1 MPIGREDIPSEGAA
15 GIAGSWGV
23 LTTDGALT
31 DCDGGRGPCCA
42 LPEEI
47 EPSASMSGKPQM
59 IRAARALLRRLG
71 TDLSVNARGTVNEE
85 GATCDDPLPWLQ
97 SVEHFDHVA

>member
-1 MPIGREDIPSEGAA
+1 
-15 GIAGSWGV
+15 
-23 LTTDGALT
+23 
-31 DCDGGRGPCCA
+31 
-42 LPEEI
+42 
-47 EPSASMSGKPQM
+47 MSGKPQM